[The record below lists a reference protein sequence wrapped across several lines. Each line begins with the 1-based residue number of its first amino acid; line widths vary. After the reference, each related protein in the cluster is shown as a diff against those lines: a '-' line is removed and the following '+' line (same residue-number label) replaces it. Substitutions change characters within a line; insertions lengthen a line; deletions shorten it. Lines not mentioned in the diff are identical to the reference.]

1 MKAIGLSFCLL
12 RDKRIRI
19 NLLFQCAGV
28 FLLNLIKE
36 ETTYAKEN
44 IYNNVIST
52 RAESIPLQTIAIY
65 TMAILI
71 VMLVVMNIKLR
82 STSARKIREA
92 FVELRHITNS
102 IHAGFVNFVLD
113 GNFEITYAS
122 NGYYD
127 IIGFDKKAMKRDL
140 NNSFLA
146 LITPEDYNK
155 IKLLCEDFSN
165 GEYIQLEVRILT
177 KNRNIIWVLVN
188 GNYVKD
194 KEGRP
199 TLSAVIV
206 DITDSRNM
214 QQRIV
219 LEEERYRVAAEISN
233 DILFEYE
240 ISSDNMI
247 FADKYKE
254 LYGRTPVISEF
265 IKDEGNAVDM
275 IHPEDYG
282 SFCEFCRALTSGK
295 EMIEAEFRMKD
306 ISGEFV
312 WCHIRGKTLY
322 NEVKKPYRVIG
333 KVVNI
338 DLHKK
343 ELQTLEYKAKRD
355 SLTGVYNKSTTKDL
369 IDHYIQKHSDL
380 KHIFMI
386 IDIDDFKSINDT
398 YGHLQG
404 DKILSYVIGQVKM
417 IFATGE
423 IIGRIGGDEFAVF
436 IGNISSRET
445 IIMKAELLRRALHTV
460 YTDEGYEISL
470 SGSIGVSMYPDDG
483 TTYNQLLCCADK
495 ALYLVKDEGK
505 DGFKLFT

>member
-1 MKAIGLSFCLL
+1 MKAKALGLVLL
-12 RDKRIRI
+12 KVMHLRMT
-19 NLLFQCAGV
+19 LLLQFAGV
-28 FLLNLIKE
+28 FLVFFFNKKIV
-36 ETTYAKEN
+36 YAGEAIVKTDN
-44 IYNNVIST
+44 ISF
-52 RAESIPLQTIAIY
+52 QTIALFA
-65 TMAILI
+65 MAIVLI
-71 VMLVVMNIKLR
+71 ILVAINFKLR

-92 FVELRHITNS
+92 FIELRHITNS
-102 IHAGFVNFVLD
+102 IHAGFVNFILGD
-113 GNFEITYAS
+113 EFEITYAS

-127 IIGFDKKAMKRDL
+127 IIGFDKKTMKRDL
-140 NNSFLA
+140 NNSFMA
-146 LITPEDYNK
+146 LVAPEDYK
-155 IKLLCEDFSN
+155 KFKSLCEEFSN
-165 GEYIQLEVRILT
+165 GEYVQLEARLLT
-177 KNRNIIWVLVN
+177 RNRNIIWVLVN
-188 GNYVKD
+188 GNYIKD
-194 KEGRP
+194 KEGRQ

-214 QQRIV
+214 QERIA

-240 ISSDNMI
+240 VSNDKMI

-254 LYGRTPVISEF
+254 LYGREPVILDF

-282 SFCEFCRALTSGK
+282 NFCEYCRALTSGK
-295 EMIEAEFRMKD
+295 EMIEAEFRIMD

-312 WCHIRGKTLY
+312 WCHIRGKTLF
-322 NEVKKPYRVIG
+322 NELKKPLRVIG

-355 SLTGVYNKSTTKDL
+355 SLTGVYNKTTTKDL
-369 IDHYIQKHSDL
+369 IDHYIQKHDDL

-417 IFATGE
+417 IFTTGE

-436 IGNISSRET
+436 IGNISSREA
-445 IIMKAELLRRALHTV
+445 IIMKADLLRRALHTV

-483 TTYNQLLCCADK
+483 TTYNQLLSCADK
-495 ALYLVKDEGK
+495 ALYLVKDQGK

>member
-1 MKAIGLSFCLL
+1 MKAIALGLVLL
-12 RDKRIRI
+12 KAVRLKM
-19 NLLFQCAGV
+19 NLRVQLAGV
-28 FLLNLIKE
+28 ILLTVFGT
-36 ETTYAKEN
+36 ETVYAKEN
-44 IYNNVIST
+44 TFNLNGVS
-52 RAESIPLQTIAIY
+52 LQTTAFIA
-65 TMAILI
+65 MAILLI
-71 VMLVVMNIKLR
+71 ILIIINLR
-82 STSARKIREA
+82 LRNTSARKVREA
-92 FVELRHITNS
+92 FMELRHITNS
-102 IHAGFVNFVLD
+102 IHAGFVNFILEED
-113 GNFEITYAS
+113 LEITYAS

-127 IIGFDKKAMKRDL
+127 IIGIDKKTMQRDL
-140 NNSFLA
+140 NNSFIVLVV
-146 LITPEDYNK
+146 PEDYNK
-155 IKLLCEDFSN
+155 FKTLCEEFSN
-165 GEYIQLEVRILT
+165 GEYVQLEARLMT
-177 KNRNIIWVLVN
+177 KDRDTIWVLVN
-188 GNYVKD
+188 GNYIKD
-194 KEGRP
+194 NEGRN

-206 DITDSRNM
+206 DITESRNM
-214 QQRIV
+214 QERIV

-240 ISSDNMI
+240 VTNDKMK

-254 LYGRTPVISEF
+254 LYGRNPIIKDF

-282 SFCEFCRALTSGK
+282 SFCEYCRALTSGK
-295 EMIEAEFRMKD
+295 EVIEAEFRIKD
-306 ISGEFV
+306 IAGEFV

-322 NEVKKPYRVIG
+322 NEFKSPYRVIG

-355 SLTGVYNKSTTKDL
+355 SLTGVYNKTTTKDL

-417 IFATGE
+417 IFTTGE

-436 IGNISSRET
+436 IGDITSRET
-445 IIMKAELLRRALHTV
+445 VIMKADLLRRALHTV
-460 YTDEGYEISL
+460 YTDDGYDIHL

-483 TTYNQLLCCADK
+483 TTYNQLLICADK
-495 ALYLVKDEGK
+495 ALYLVKDQGK

>member
-1 MKAIGLSFCLL
+1 MSLRISLL
-12 RDKRIRI
+12 
-19 NLLFQCAGV
+19 LQLAGV
-28 FLLNLIKE
+28 FLLTLIDE
-36 ETTYAKEN
+36 ATVEAKED
-44 IYNNVIST
+44 IST
-52 RAESIPLQTIAIY
+52 NDLIVQADNIPFQTIALFI
-65 TMAILI
+65 MAILLI
-71 VMLVVMNIKLR
+71 ILIIINLKLR
-82 STSARKIREA
+82 NTSARKIREA

-102 IHAGFVNFVLD
+102 IHAGFVNFVLGD
-113 GNFEITYAS
+113 NFEITYAS

-140 NNSFLA
+140 NNSFISLV
-146 LITPEDYNK
+146 TQEDYNK
-155 IKLLCEDFSN
+155 IKLLCEEFSN

-188 GNYVKD
+188 GNYIKD
-194 KEGRP
+194 KEGRH

-214 QQRIV
+214 QERIV

-240 ISSDNMI
+240 ISADKMI
-247 FADKYKE
+247 FADKYNE
-254 LYGRTPVISEF
+254 LYGRHPIILDF
-265 IKDEGNAVDM
+265 IKDEENAVDM

-282 SFCEFCRALTSGK
+282 NFCEFCRALSSGK
-295 EMIEAEFRMKD
+295 EMIEAEFRIKD

-322 NEVKKPYRVIG
+322 NELKKPYRVIG

-369 IDHYIQKHSDL
+369 IDHYILRHNDL

-417 IFATGE
+417 IFTTGE

-436 IGNISSRET
+436 IGNISSREA
-445 IIMKAELLRRALHTV
+445 IIMKAELLKRALHTV

-470 SGSIGVSMYPDDG
+470 SGSIGVSMYPEDG
-483 TTYNQLLCCADK
+483 TTYNQLLSCADK

>member
-1 MKAIGLSFCLL
+1 MKTIGLSFCLL
-12 RDKRIRI
+12 RDMHIKF
-19 NLLFQCAGV
+19 NLLFHYAGI
-28 FLLNLIKE
+28 FLLTFINE
-36 ETTYAKEN
+36 EKIYVKDN
-44 IYNNVIST
+44 IRSDQMIL
-52 RAESIPLQTIAIY
+52 RAESIPFQTIALYVMGIFIV
-65 TMAILI
+65 ILI
-71 VMLVVMNIKLR
+71 IMNIKLR

-102 IHAGFVNFVLD
+102 IHAGFVNFLLD
-113 GNFEITYAS
+113 DNFEITYAS

-140 NNSFLA
+140 NNSFLS
-146 LITPEDYNK
+146 LIAPEDYNK
-155 IKLLCEDFSN
+155 FKLLCEDFSN
-165 GEYIQLEVRILT
+165 GEYVQLEGRILT
-177 KNRNIIWVLVN
+177 KNGNTIWVLVN
-188 GNYVKD
+188 GNYIKD
-194 KEGRP
+194 KEGRQ

-240 ISSDNMI
+240 INMDNMF

-254 LYGRTPVISEF
+254 LYGRNPIISSF
-265 IKDEGNAVDM
+265 IKDEENAVDM

-306 ISGEFV
+306 IAGEYV

-322 NEVKKPYRVIG
+322 NELKKPYRVIG

-369 IDHYIQKHSDL
+369 IDHYIQKHTDL

-417 IFATGE
+417 IFTTGE

-436 IGNISSRET
+436 IGNISSREA

-460 YTDEGYEISL
+460 YTEEGFEISL
-470 SGSIGVSMYPDDG
+470 SGSIGVSMYPEDG
-483 TTYNQLLCCADK
+483 NTYNQLLCCADK
-495 ALYLVKDEGK
+495 ALYLVKDQGK